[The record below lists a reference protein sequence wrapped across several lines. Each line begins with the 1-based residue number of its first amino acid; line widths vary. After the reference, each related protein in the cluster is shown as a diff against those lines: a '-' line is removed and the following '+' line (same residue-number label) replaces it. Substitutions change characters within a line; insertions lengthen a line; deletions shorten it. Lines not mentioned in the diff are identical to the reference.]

1 MYCFC
6 IISSFISMGKNFYFI
21 IRVHSLSF
29 IACWLHHRL
38 TGNIVGNSHGLG
50 VVNSFQSTF
59 SIALSVTSWASWLQ
73 CTQNIPT
80 WSSFAAFLLPGISL
94 LPPRNMQMLDWK
106 RPFYSIWFFMLY
118 TYKSTT
124 EKALPNFIQRS
135 PNLFFDLF

>member
-1 MYCFC
+1 MIHKNFLMYCFC

-106 RPFYSIWFFMLY
+106 RPFYSIWFFYALY
-118 TYKSTT
+118 LQIHHWEGFT
-124 EKALPNFIQRS
+124 
-135 PNLFFDLF
+135 